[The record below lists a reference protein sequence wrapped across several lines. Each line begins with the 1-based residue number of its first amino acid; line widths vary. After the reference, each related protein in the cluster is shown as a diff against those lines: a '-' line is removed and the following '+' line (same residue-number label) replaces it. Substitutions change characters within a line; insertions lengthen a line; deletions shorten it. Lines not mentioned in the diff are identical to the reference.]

1 MTAGQDR
8 WVLHVDMDAFFASCE
23 QLTRPTLQGR
33 PVLVGGLGGRGV
45 VAGCSYE
52 ARVYGAHSAM
62 PSHQA
67 RRLVGASAV
76 FLPPRMAVYGAL
88 SRRVFEVFATFAPV
102 VEQVS
107 VDEAFLEP
115 PELRGANVEQT
126 RQWSEDLRRAIRDAT
141 GLPASVGA
149 GAGKQYAKI
158 ASGLAKPD
166 GVTAVARRDHSEV
179 FSPLPVRSL
188 WGVGPVAGERLAQF
202 GIKTVGEL
210 AAMDD
215 DDVAHALGR
224 TTGPA
229 IARIARGY
237 DDAPV
242 RERAEA
248 KQISAETTFAADL
261 TTAGQVAVAVRR
273 AAEGAHRRLLADG
286 RAARTVTVKVKR
298 PDFTSITRSSTLP
311 EGTTSLETITAV
323 ARSLAPDPVDFGAIR
338 LLGVGV
344 SGLTEIHQ
352 DALFEQEFVVGS
364 RWRMGVAVGAVAEVA
379 SAEGEADDVGLP
391 DSLGAGMTVTSRDNE
406 EITDEHDPVD
416 VREPV
421 TLRDSADVL
430 ESHDSDISVNADSP
444 DSPDSPAEA
453 EYADSAPAIGAWRQA
468 VVERFRTGTDVRHNE
483 HGHGWVQG
491 SGHGRVSVRFETAAT
506 GPGRMRTFA
515 EDDPALEPADPL
527 DSLGW

>member
-1 MTAGQDR
+1 MGAGQDR

-23 QLTRPTLQGR
+23 QLTRPTLRGR
-33 PVLVGGLGGRGV
+33 PVLVGGVGGRGV

-52 ARVYGAHSAM
+52 ARAYGAHSAM

-67 RRLVGASAV
+67 RRLVGPSAV
-76 FLPPRMAVYGAL
+76 FLPPRMAVYKAL
-88 SRRVFEVFATFAPV
+88 SRRVFEVFAAAVPV

-115 PELRGANVEQT
+115 AELLGADPDRT
-126 RQWSEDLRRAIRDAT
+126 RQWAQELRAAIRRAT

-166 GVTAVARRDHSEV
+166 GVAVVARGDHARV
-179 FSPLPVRSL
+179 LDPLPVRSL
-188 WGVGPVAGERLAQF
+188 WGVGPVAGERLSQF
-202 GIKTVGEL
+202 GVTTIADL

-215 DDVAHALGR
+215 DDVAQALGR
-224 TTGPA
+224 TVGPA

-237 DDAPV
+237 DDRPV

-248 KQISAETTFAADL
+248 KQISAESTFARDL
-261 TTAGQVAVAVRR
+261 TTAAQVDEAIRG
-273 AAEGAHRRLLADG
+273 AAGAAHRRLVADG

-298 PDFTSITRSSTLP
+298 PDFTSITRSTTVP
-311 EGTTSLETITAV
+311 TGTTSLETVIAM
-323 ARSLAPDPVDFGAIR
+323 ARSLAPDPVDFGAVR

-352 DALFEQEFVVGS
+352 DALFEQEIVVDHAAGAPGGRGWS
-364 RWRMGVAVGAVAEVA
+364 TDEAVGP
-379 SAEGEADDVGLP
+379 GEDPADLVGV
-391 DSLGAGMTVTSRDNE
+391 GTTVTSHTE
-406 EITDEHDPVD
+406 ELSEGDEQGTHAIP
-416 VREPV
+416 E
-421 TLRDSADVL
+421 
-430 ESHDSDISVNADSP
+430 
-444 DSPDSPAEA
+444 
-453 EYADSAPAIGAWRQA
+453 IGAWRSRE
-468 VVERFRTGTDVRHNE
+468 VGRFATGADVRHPE
-483 HGHGWVQG
+483 YGHGWVQG

-506 GPGRMRTFA
+506 GAGRMRTFSE
-515 EDDPALEPADPL
+515 EDPVLEPADPL

>member
-1 MTAGQDR
+1 MTDGQDR

-23 QLTRPTLQGR
+23 QLTRPTLRGR
-33 PVLVGGLGGRGV
+33 PVLVGGQGGRGV

-52 ARVYGAHSAM
+52 ARAFGARSAM

-67 RRLVGASAV
+67 RRLVGPSAV
-76 FLPPRMAVYGAL
+76 FVSPRMPVYRAL
-88 SRRVFEVFATFAPV
+88 SRRVFEVFAEHAPV

-115 PELRGANVEQT
+115 PGLRGADVDRT
-126 RQWSEDLRRAIRDAT
+126 RRWAQDLRAAIREAT

-158 ASGLAKPD
+158 ASELAKPD
-166 GVTAVARRDHSEV
+166 GVAVVARRDHERV
-179 FSPLPVRSL
+179 LHPLPVRSL

-202 GIKTVGEL
+202 GVTTIGDL

-215 DDVAHALGR
+215 DDVAHALGK
-224 TTGPA
+224 TVGPA

-237 DDAPV
+237 DDRPV
-242 RERAEA
+242 HERAEA
-248 KQISAETTFAADL
+248 KQISAESTFAADL
-261 TTAGQVAVAVRR
+261 TTPGQVTAAVRR
-273 AAEGAHRRLLADG
+273 AAEAAHRRLLRDG

-298 PDFTSITRSSTLP
+298 SDFTSISRSYTLP
-311 EGTTSLETITAV
+311 EGTTSLETIIAV

-344 SGLTEIHQ
+344 AGLTDFHQ
-352 DALFEQEFVVGS
+352 DALFEQEFTLGVRPGAGVDDDEDLPDIVG
-364 RWRMGVAVGAVAEVA
+364 VGTTVTTEESEPADAGSGPA
-379 SAEGEADDVGLP
+379 GAGAAAGTGEGEL
-391 DSLGAGMTVTSRDNE
+391 
-406 EITDEHDPVD
+406 
-416 VREPV
+416 
-421 TLRDSADVL
+421 
-430 ESHDSDISVNADSP
+430 
-444 DSPDSPAEA
+444 
-453 EYADSAPAIGAWRQA
+453 PAIGAWRRG
-468 VVERFRTGTDVRHNE
+468 EDRRFETGADVRHPE
-483 HGHGWVQG
+483 FGHGWVQG
-491 SGHGRVSVRFETAAT
+491 SGHGRVSVRFETAVT